1 MTRPDAIRPLNTP
14 PPEATITGPYRGIF
28 RYHAGY
34 VDGIFHIEGGSL
46 AFTRK
51 GIERKANRV
60 LRRLR
65 RDRERREQATVL
77 R

>member
-1 MTRPDAIRPLNTP
+1 MTRPDAIRPLDR
-14 PPEATITGPYRGIF
+14 PPEATITGPYPGPF
-28 RYHAGY
+28 RYYASY
-34 VDGIFHIEGGSL
+34 MDGIFHIDHGSFAL
-46 AFTRK
+46 TRK

-65 RDRERREQATVL
+65 RDRKLREQATVL

>member
-1 MTRPDAIRPLNTP
+1 MTRPDAIRPLDR
-14 PPEATITGPYRGIF
+14 PPEATITGPYPGIF